1 MSSWTIDPDRLKA
14 RVILE
19 GYTLKEA
26 SLMSHHCSQWLS
38 RVLGECRISDEGIE
52 TLEDIG
58 ISRRYY
64 VLKQI
69 KRKNHGGRRM
79 KDKVRVPV
87 DREKLRKALWRR
99 GTTMTQACVDN
110 FYSRG
115 WLSNMVTRGYLNS
128 TAMEILKT
136 YGITAKEIMP

>member
-26 SLMSHHCSQWLS
+26 SLMSNHCSQWLS
-38 RVLGECRISDEGIE
+38 LTLNQCRISDEGIE
-52 TLEDIG
+52 TLEELG

-64 VLKQI
+64 VLKKI
-69 KRKNHGGRRM
+69 KSNHGGKRM

-87 DREKLRKALWRR
+87 SREKLRKALLRR

-115 WLSNMVTRGYLNS
+115 WLSNMVCRGYLNG